1 MKYIFVLRGHI
12 LAECGHSYKITFQMN
27 IIRLQGEIEKRN
39 GIYYEYDTDAIPL
52 GEGGM
57 GRVFKG
63 FRVIERTGEKMPV
76 AIKAIYENIP
86 EHVVE
91 RARREA
97 NIQLENDNLI
107 RMYGFVETTF
117 QTESGGKVKVHYHVI
132 MELLVGVTLENVMNG
147 ITCDQNGMQ
156 IPFAAE
162 IYSQYLQ
169 NRDAAVVRIMKPIL
183 SGLMALHDKGYIHR
197 DIDPSNIMITID
209 GKIKLIDFGI
219 CKQIVSLGSV
229 DKALTATGVF
239 MGKVNYAAPELV
251 LGDVKN
257 QSYTTD
263 IYALGVL
270 LYQLCTGHLPFTG
283 TDQDVLSA
291 NLRDPLP
298 MKDVRNVALK
308 RIIRKATDKIQSKR
322 YASVAEFRVDLEH
335 VLTNGNKKNRKLVP
349 LMIGFACV
357 VVALIGVA
365 CFLFYNESEKEVAK
379 PALRQPTCVEMYNQA
394 LSFLNQ
400 KDSIELQ
407 TKGKELLRILV
418 EDSLFAPAKVDYYVN
433 LLNSNNSS
441 EVNSGFAGLCQ
452 IIQEDTLNSIALFEC
467 GLTLSKGN
475 RFFNVPT
482 VRQSFLNIEADL
494 DKANDWLSKAMEIDT
509 ADYKS
514 VYWAF
519 NNLMEKKIAGDLPA
533 SGDKLI
539 TKLYEMFIKRA
550 KESNDV
556 ATDIYINA
564 IKSDTETL
572 KAWGLLK

>member
-349 LMIGFACV
+349 FMIGFACV

-379 PALRQPTCVEMYNQA
+379 PTLRQPTCVEMYNQA

-494 DKANDWLSKAMEIDT
+494 DKANDWLFKAMEIDT
-509 ADYKS
+509 ANYKS